1 MLLTTLSTHLWI
13 LQAYNNSIQELVS
26 LRESHGYNAAVLTQL
41 TDVEGE
47 LNGFYSYDRAVAK
60 VDIQTLAN
68 IHKTL
73 L

>member
-1 MLLTTLSTHLWI
+1 MSTHLWI

-60 VDIQTLAN
+60 VDIHTLAN